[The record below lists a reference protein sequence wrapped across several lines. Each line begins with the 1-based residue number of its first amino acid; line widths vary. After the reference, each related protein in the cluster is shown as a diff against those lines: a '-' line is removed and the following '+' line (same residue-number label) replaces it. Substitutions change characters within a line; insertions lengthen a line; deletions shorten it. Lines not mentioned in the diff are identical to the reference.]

1 MEAILEAEGL
11 SKSYRGFSLHD
22 VSFSLPC
29 GSILGLIGENG
40 AGKSTTIHA
49 VLGMI
54 RHGGTVRLFGQ
65 DAARAGKALRERVG
79 AVFGEDSFP
88 PGLCAAQL
96 SRVLGGI
103 FRAWDAPLFRELLAR
118 FGVPETKPVQALSRG
133 MRLKLNL
140 AAALAHHPSLL
151 VLDEATAG
159 LDPVVRDDVLD
170 ILLDFVQDERRS
182 VLVSSHIT
190 ADLEKIADSVVFLHR
205 GTVLLQGGKDA
216 LLDRFGLLR
225 CTQAQ
230 FERVSPA
237 DYLYRRRLDCEWD
250 LLVPDRT
257 AARRLYP
264 DCALDRPT
272 LDDLL
277 LLAVKGHA
285 PEKPGLP
292 GTEREGNA

>member
-11 SKSYRGFSLHD
+11 SKSYPGFSLHD

-40 AGKSTTIHA
+40 AGKSTTIRA
-49 VLGMI
+49 LLGMI

-65 DAARAGKALRERVG
+65 DAAQAGKELRERIG
-79 AVFGEDSFP
+79 AVFGEESFP
-88 PGLCAAQL
+88 PSLCAAQL

-103 FRAWDAPLFRELLAR
+103 CRAWDATLFRELLAR
-118 FGVPETKPVQALSRG
+118 FGVAETKPVQALSRG

-205 GTVLLQGGKDA
+205 GTVLLQGEKDA
-216 LLDRFGLLR
+216 LLERFGLLR

-250 LLVPDRT
+250 LLVPDRA
-257 AARRLYP
+257 AARHLYP
-264 DCALDRPT
+264 DYALDRPA

-277 LLAVKGHA
+277 LLAVKGEA
-285 PEKPGLP
+285 PENPGFS
-292 GTEREGNA
+292 GAEQEGKA